1 MEYIYTADTNA
12 FIEALAA
19 ELQSMDG
26 ISEPEWAAYVKTSH
40 GKQRPPAQDNWWY
53 LRSAAVLR
61 KVALRGPIGTEKLR
75 TLYGTRKNRGMA
87 PEIFAK
93 GSGSVLRKALQQL
106 EAEGLIAKY
115 DGPRKGRIVTPKG
128 ISLMTK
134 VAKQV
139 EA

>member
-1 MEYIYTADTNA
+1 MEYVYTADTNA

-19 ELQSMDG
+19 ELQSMDE
-26 ISEPEWAAYVKTSH
+26 ISEPEWAAFVKTSH
-40 GKQRPPAQDNWWY
+40 GKQRPPSQENWWY
-53 LRSAAVLR
+53 LRTAAVLR

-75 TLYGTRKNRGMA
+75 TLFGTRKNRGMA
-87 PEIFAK
+87 PEIFVR
-93 GSGSVLRKALQQL
+93 GSGSVLRKVLQQL
-106 EAEGLIAKY
+106 ETAGLVAKY

-134 VAKQV
+134 IAKQV

>member
-1 MEYIYTADTNA
+1 MERVYTANTNA

-19 ELQSMDG
+19 ELQSMDE
-26 ISEPEWAAYVKTSH
+26 ISEPEWAAFVKTSH
-40 GKQRPPAQDNWWY
+40 GKQRPPSQENWWY
-53 LRSAAVLR
+53 LRTAAVLR

-75 TLYGTRKNRGMA
+75 TLFGTRKNRGMA
-87 PEIFAK
+87 PEIFVK
-93 GSGSVLRKALQQL
+93 GSGSVLRTALKQL
-106 EAEGLIAKY
+106 ESAGLVAKA
-115 DGPRKGRIVTPKG
+115 DGPRKGRIVSPKG